1 MKDDIR
7 RFLLGRGMDLVGFAD
22 AARFQAPQGHNPTDI
37 LEGCR
42 SVVVF
47 AKAIP
52 KGIFEARQFRFQ
64 LYLNAYER
72 YFATMDEL
80 ALELSSWLEERGYLS
95 VPIPSCTP
103 IPRRNGL
110 YRGILSLKH
119 AAELAGLGKFGKN
132 QLLLNDRY
140 GPRLRLSALLTRA
153 ELEPDPPGEEPL
165 CPESCSICLEVC
177 SPKAIRPHGFD
188 QPRCLQHCMSHPLL
202 SLSAVTRFLPQRVS
216 SDSFYELVTNT
227 LGRPFQVTCIDCLI
241 HCPRYQK
248 S

>member
-1 MKDDIR
+1 
-7 RFLLGRGMDLVGFAD
+7 MDMVGVAD
-22 AARFQAPQGHNPTDI
+22 AACFNAPRGYNPNDI

-52 KGIFEARQFRFQ
+52 KGVFEARQFHLQ

-72 YFATMDEL
+72 YFAAMDEL
-80 ALELSSWLEERGYLS
+80 ALHMASWLEERGFLS

-103 IPRRNGL
+103 LLRRNGL
-110 YRGILSLKH
+110 YRGIISLKH
-119 AAELAGLGKFGKN
+119 AAELAGLGKFGRN
-132 QLLLNDRY
+132 QLLLNDKY

-153 ELEPDPPGEEPL
+153 ELEPDPPLEKSP

-177 SPKAIRPHGFD
+177 LPKAIRPHGFD
-188 QPRCLQHCMSHPLL
+188 QPSCFEHSVSHPLL
-202 SLSAVTRFLPQRVS
+202 SLSAITRFLPQRVS
-216 SDSFYELVTNT
+216 SDSFNELVTNT
-227 LGRPFQVTCIDCLI
+227 LSRPFQVTCIECLI
-241 HCPRYQK
+241 RCPRYQE